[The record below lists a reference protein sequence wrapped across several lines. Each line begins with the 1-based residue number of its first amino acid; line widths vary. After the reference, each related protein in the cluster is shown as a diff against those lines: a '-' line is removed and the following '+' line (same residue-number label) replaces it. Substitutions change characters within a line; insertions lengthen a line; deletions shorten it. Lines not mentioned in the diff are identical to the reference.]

1 MLIQQWHYEG
11 YLTVIAVLDHISIQ
25 AQSPRE
31 LILAEPHDHLFESQG
46 RIAVVN
52 GFSPRDATD
61 SLNVSK

>member
-31 LILAEPHDHLFESQG
+31 LILAEPHDHLFESQS